1 MTGKT
6 DMVPVLNL
14 PSHLSQPSQSENVP
28 IFDSGTR
35 YYFAPENRDLGAN
48 PGKEKRNSQS
58 RCASRPLPAVL
69 PPVGRC
75 VTLWGGGGV
84 RIPPS
89 LFGRVLGSFSVRRK
103 RSRRKGRRRGRPHP
117 GHFCPHCGQLRRSAT
132 GVVEG
137 NFRRAVGSKTEMI
150 PQLREKLR
158 GRGKNSRRKAEMTN
172 NKEKYAFWLTPEA
185 KKMIEI
191 NAPLANCGSQSEF
204 VEKAVRFYDGYL
216 KVQNAGAFLPHA
228 VADVLEGSLG
238 VFENRMAKL
247 LFNLA
252 VEHNIT
258 NHLLAAD
265 VDITREEYN
274 KLRGGSVREVTST
287 RGMISLRDVISDS
300 QE

>member
-1 MTGKT
+1 MLFRSGKSRFWSKPRGGKGEFAAT
-6 DMVPVLNL
+6 PNLAPVARRVAACGPLC
-14 PSHLSQPSQSENVP
+14 
-28 IFDSGTR
+28 
-35 YYFAPENRDLGAN
+35 DL
-48 PGKEKRNSQS
+48 
-58 RCASRPLPAVL
+58 
-69 PPVGRC
+69 VGRR
-75 VTLWGGGGV
+75 WGTGTTQPIWARVGELFGAPKAKQEKGAASWTPPPRSLLPTVRAVAPFHQRRRRRGFSAGGGV
-84 RIPPS
+84 ENRNDPAIT
-89 LFGRVLGSFSVRRK
+89 GKAAGSR
-103 RSRRKGRRRGRPHP
+103 
-117 GHFCPHCGQLRRSAT
+117 Q
-132 GVVEG
+132 
-137 NFRRAVGSKTEMI
+137 NFKE
-150 PQLREKLR
+150 E
-158 GRGKNSRRKAEMTN
+158 NEMTN

-265 VDITREEYN
+265 VDMTREEYN

-287 RGMISLRDVISDS
+287 RGTISLRDMISDS